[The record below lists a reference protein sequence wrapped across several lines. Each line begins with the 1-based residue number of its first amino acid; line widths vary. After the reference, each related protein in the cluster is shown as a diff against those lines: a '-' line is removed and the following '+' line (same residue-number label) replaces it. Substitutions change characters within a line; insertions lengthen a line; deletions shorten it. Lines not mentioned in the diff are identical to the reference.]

1 MRSPYSQNKRQHH
14 GVVPAGVDVA
24 VAGVGVGAARTL
36 LVMYSD

>member
-24 VAGVGVGAARTL
+24 GVGVGAARTL